1 MARAIGAVVL
11 TLRGGPD
18 TGGAF
23 AAWKQ
28 LTLVKGDPSDHVAS
42 MPRIG
47 QRWQRASMSISTE
60 FQDASGSALTNM
72 IGGADP
78 ASDLKKATEAFSPIL
93 EKTEKT

>member
-1 MARAIGAVVL
+1 MARAIGTVDVDVA
-11 TLRGGPD
+11 GGSE

-23 AAWKQ
+23 AAWDH
-28 LTLVKGDPSDHVAS
+28 LTLVKNNHPDHVAS
-42 MPRIG
+42 MPRSG

-78 ASDLKKATEAFSPIL
+78 PSELKKATEAFSPIL
-93 EKTEKT
+93 EKSEKT